1 MTIYGIDLG
10 TTYCA
15 VARVDQGE
23 RGGDPVT
30 VSFPG
35 SGAAFPSLVLVE
47 PGADG
52 RTRATV
58 GAAARRRFLTL
69 SRGLAE
75 PPDGVH
81 LIRGAKNY
89 IGTRTQVE
97 KGPPWCVG
105 AQDFYSSDV
114 SALIL
119 RALKQRVDAQGLPP
133 MREVV
138 ITHPQKF
145 NNRQRL
151 ATQQAGELAGLDVVG
166 MLTEPDA
173 AAWAFEHQAPHAV
186 ARRVLVF
193 DFGGGTLDV
202 VVMERAGGGAAGSR
216 VLASFG
222 KECGG
227 LRVDQLVRERLA
239 ERYVEKNRDV
249 LGEDF
254 EPDEDFNAWTQE
266 EFVFLAERL
275 KCDLNDDNSAQDPD
289 WQTQAR
295 SFRVQYVEATATRRF
310 PPAELRVTLG
320 EYARWIQ
327 GVLDDAMGVVSQC
340 LARAGLHD
348 DAIDEVRMTGQSSQL
363 VPMRKRLEQRFRK
376 VVIDTARD
384 SYLHPATIVAAGA
397 ALFGRARRGAQGG
410 SGLAVRGAV
419 PESFSFA
426 SGGAGAARRYF
437 DTIKRGEATPASFRE
452 VFKITAEP
460 LPGGGR
466 VLPFD
471 VFEGELREPIGRFEL
486 EFSRPLAPGDTV
498 EVHKELADNGRFT
511 LAAERDGERREARL
525 TNAEGVY
532 SVEELARRRAELLA
546 IDLQS
551 GD

>member
-15 VARVDQGE
+15 VARVE
-23 RGGDPVT
+23 EGGDADPVA
-30 VSFPG
+30 VAFPG
-35 SGAAFPSLVLVE
+35 SGHAFPSLVLLE
-47 PGADG
+47 PAADG
-52 RTRATV
+52 RPQATV
-58 GAAARRRFLTL
+58 GGAARRRFL
-69 SRGLAE
+69 SRCRGLAD
-75 PPDGVH
+75 PPEGVH

-89 IGTRTQVE
+89 IGTRAPVDR
-97 KGPPWCVG
+97 GPPWCVG
-105 AQDFYSSDV
+105 PREFYSSDV

-133 MREVV
+133 MRDVV

-151 ATQQAGELAGLDVVG
+151 ATQQAGELAGLNVVG
-166 MLTEPDA
+166 MITEPDA
-173 AAWAFEHQAPHAV
+173 AAWAFERRAPRSA

-202 VVMERAGGGAAGSR
+202 VVMERLPGGAGAR

-239 ERYVEKNRDV
+239 ERYVEQNRAV
-249 LGEDF
+249 LGEEF
-254 EPDEDFNAWTQE
+254 EPDEEFNAWTLE
-266 EFVFLAERL
+266 EFTFLAERL
-275 KCDLNDDNSAQDPD
+275 KCELNDENSAQDPD
-289 WQTQAR
+289 WPTQAR
-295 SFRVQYVEATATRRF
+295 AFTVQYAEANASRRF
-310 PPAELRVTLG
+310 PPASLRVTLG

-327 GVLDDAMGVVSQC
+327 GVLDDAMSVVGRA
-340 LARAGLHD
+340 LAIANLAEAD
-348 DAIDEVRMTGQSSQL
+348 IDEVRMTGQSSQL
-363 VPMRKRLEQRFRK
+363 VPMRKRLEQRFRS
-376 VVIDTARD
+376 VVIETSPD

-397 ALFGRARRGAQGG
+397 ALFGRARRAAGDGG
-410 SGLAVRGAV
+410 GLLVRGAV

-426 SGGAGAARRYF
+426 SGGGGAGRRYF
-437 DTIKRGEATPASFRE
+437 DTIRRGQPTPASFRE
-452 VFKITAEP
+452 TFKLTNEP
-460 LPGGGR
+460 LPDGGR
-466 VLPFD
+466 VLPFE

-486 EFSRPLAPGDTV
+486 EFSRPLVPGDLV
-498 EVHKELADNGRFT
+498 VVHKELADNGRFT

-532 SVEELARRRAELLA
+532 GADELARRRAELLA
-546 IDLQS
+546 VDLQS
-551 GD
+551 GE